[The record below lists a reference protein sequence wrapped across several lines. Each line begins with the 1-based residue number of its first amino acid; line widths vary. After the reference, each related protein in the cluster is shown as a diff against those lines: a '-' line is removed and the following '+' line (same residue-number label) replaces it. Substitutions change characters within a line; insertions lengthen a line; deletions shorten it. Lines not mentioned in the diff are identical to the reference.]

1 MRRLVQMNYAAK
13 YLTDRAASEKMA
25 LLCSIKL
32 E

>member
-13 YLTDRAASEKMA
+13 YRTASEKMA